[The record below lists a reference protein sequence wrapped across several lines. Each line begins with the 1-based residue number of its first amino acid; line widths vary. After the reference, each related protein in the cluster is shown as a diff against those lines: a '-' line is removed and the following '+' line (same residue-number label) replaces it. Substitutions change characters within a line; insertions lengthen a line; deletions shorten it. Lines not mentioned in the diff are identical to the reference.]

1 MNQRTTWLVGW
12 VTVLA
17 AGCLAVGCAQG
28 SGMKTTLPV
37 LSLSRNLSVSPPTI
51 SLAAA
56 SASLAAGRGC
66 AISPRCG

>member
-1 MNQRTTWLVGW
+1 MNQRTAWLVVR

-28 SGMKTTLPV
+28 SDMKTTLPV
-37 LSLSRNLSVSPPTI
+37 LLPSRNLRVSPPTI

-56 SASLAAGRGC
+56 SRSGRTG
-66 AISPRCG
+66 